1 LTIRFLRPK
10 SGAMK
15 RAKQLSLFK
24 DPRKDTKLWWIKKQ
38 STYGGSLE
46 YRKVARPFDSKKLTH
61 AVFAARTGT
70 ALRFTK
76 STQSILKLIDKAAL
90 KCRVKIKD
98 IAVNHDHIHLLFYSK
113 RRAAQILFLRYFA
126 AEMGRKYKKLR
137 KAFGVS
143 GKTQFWRSRPF
154 TRLVS
159 WGRKS
164 LAIVRKYI
172 RKNREE
178 ALGFVEYGPRK
189 HRLSQF
195 LKNWS
200 SSFQSGSG

>member
-1 LTIRFLRPK
+1 
-10 SGAMK
+10 MK

-70 ALRFTK
+70 VLRFTK
-76 STQSILKLIDKAAL
+76 STQSILKIIDKTAQ
-90 KCRVKIKD
+90 KCGVKIKD

-113 RRAAQILFLRYFA
+113 CRAAQIRFLRYFA

-137 KAFGVS
+137 KAFAVGS
-143 GKTQFWRSRPF
+143 KMQFWRTRPF

-164 LAIVRKYI
+164 LEIVHKYI

-178 ALGFVEYGPRK
+178 ALGFVEYEPRN

-195 LKNWS
+195 LKKWQP
-200 SSFQSGSG
+200 SFQPGAG